1 MIELNTSELNT
12 ATETNNIGDSIDAL
26 RITKS
31 PIDTI
36 NACMI
41 PNKKRNQIYQDTL
54 VSSS

>member
-41 PNKKRNQIYQDTL
+41 PNKKKKPDLQDTL